1 MKYYYYSIFIKV
13 LHIQTSV
20 ILPMALQVG
29 IVGLPNVGKSTIFNA
44 LTESGIPA
52 ENYPFCTID
61 PNMGIVAVPDVRL
74 DEISSIVKTQK
85 IIPATIEFVDIAGL
99 VRGASKGEGLGNQ
112 FLSHIRNVDAIIQV
126 VRCFEDD
133 NITHVEGS
141 IDPLRDIEVIETEL
155 LIRDIDSIEKRLQKS
170 SKKAKSGDK
179 EAKAEIAVLEKILP
193 LMNDG
198 MLAKNIQLEKDHRDL
213 IKPLSLL
220 TMKPVLYVTN
230 VDEQEIASE
239 DRSDFAQKVFEM
251 AEAQNNK
258 AIRLCGHI
266 EMEISTMDAEDREM
280 FLAEYNLSET
290 GLNKLIRSAYELL
303 GLETYF
309 TAGEKEVR
317 AWTIKNG
324 FTAPEAA
331 GVIHSDF
338 QHGFIKA
345 EIYHYDELIEY
356 RSETKLK
363 EAGKIRQEGKSYIV
377 IDGDIIFFKF
387 NV

>member
-1 MKYYYYSIFIKV
+1 
-13 LHIQTSV
+13 
-20 ILPMALQVG
+20 MALQVG

-141 IDPLRDIEVIETEL
+141 IDPLRDIEVIEIEL

-179 EAKAEIAVLEKILP
+179 EAKAEIAVLVKILP

-230 VDEQEIASE
+230 VDEQEIASAE
-239 DRSDFAQKVFEM
+239 RGDFAQKVFEM

-258 AIRLCGHI
+258 AIRLCGYI
-266 EMEISTMDAEDREM
+266 EMEISTMDAEDKEM
-280 FLAEYNLSET
+280 FLAEYNLSEP

-345 EIYHYDELIEY
+345 EIYHYDELIKY
-356 RSETKLK
+356 RSEAKLK
-363 EAGKIRQEGKSYIV
+363 ESGKIRQEGKSYIV
-377 IDGDIIFFKF
+377 VDGDIIFFKF

>member
-1 MKYYYYSIFIKV
+1 
-13 LHIQTSV
+13 
-20 ILPMALQVG
+20 MALQVG

-44 LTESGIPA
+44 LTESEIPA

-61 PNMGIVAVPDVRL
+61 PNMGIVSVPDVRL
-74 DEISSIVKTQK
+74 EEISSIVKTQK
-85 IIPATIEFVDIAGL
+85 TIPATIEFVDIAGL

-155 LIRDIDSIEKRLQKS
+155 LIRDIDSIEKRIQKS

-179 EAKAEIAVLEKILP
+179 EAKVEVGVLEKILP

-198 MLAKNIQLEKDHRDL
+198 ILARNIQLEKEHRDL

-230 VDEQEIASE
+230 VDEQEIASVV
-239 DRSDFAQKVFEM
+239 RGTFAQQVFEM

-258 AIRLCGHI
+258 AIRLCGYI

-280 FLAEYNLSET
+280 FLAEYNLQEA

-324 FTAPEAA
+324 FSAPEAA

-338 QHGFIKA
+338 QRGFIKA
-345 EIYHYDELIEY
+345 EIYHYDELIQY
-356 RSETKLK
+356 GSEAKLK
-363 EAGKIRQEGKSYIV
+363 EAGKIRQEGKNYTV